1 MNTRIALA
9 FAVVVSSVTFS
20 ADAACMRCG
29 PIQNVTDAAVPSPG
43 GKALSRDDVKKAIM
57 RAGGTLGWKM
67 NDDAPGKISGTL
79 NVRTHT
85 AVVEIPYSPKSYS
98 INYKSSVNLNEEGG
112 QTIHNN
118 YNGWVKNL
126 AKGIDAQL
134 AASGT

>member
-1 MNTRIALA
+1 MKTKLALA
-9 FAVVVSSVTFS
+9 AAVMLS
-20 ADAACMRCG
+20 AVAMTSQAACMRCG
-29 PIQNVTDAAVPSPG
+29 PIQNVTDASIPAPG
-43 GKALSRDDVKKAIM
+43 GKALSRDDVKKGIM

-67 NDDAPGKISGTL
+67 NDDAPGKITGTL
-79 NVRTHT
+79 NVRNHT
-85 AVVEIPYSPKSYS
+85 AVVEIPYSTKSYS

-134 AASGT
+134 AAP

>member
-1 MNTRIALA
+1 MKTKLALA
-9 FAVVVSSVTFS
+9 AAAFLSMIAMP
-20 ADAACMRCG
+20 AQAACMRCG

-43 GKALSRDDVKKAIM
+43 GKALSNDEVKKAIM

-67 NDDAPGKISGTL
+67 DDSARGKITGTL

-85 AVVEIPYSPKSYS
+85 AVVEIPYSTKSYS
-98 INYKSSVNLNEEGG
+98 INYKSSVNLNEEDG
-112 QTIHNN
+112 QIHNN

-134 AASGT
+134 AAP